1 MASEAQKRANK
12 KWREANPQRW
22 REIVRAAQRRHYYK
36 KKAEGLK
43 REWVKREEILAT
55 RPECDG
61 CEHGVARMSREWE
74 GHCSYPVKVIIC
86 KLSECVL
93 DASE

>member
-1 MASEAQKRANK
+1 MTSEAQKRAAK
-12 KWREANPQRW
+12 KWREANPEKW
-22 REIVRAAQRRHYYK
+22 KAIMRAAQRRHYLK
-36 KKAEGLK
+36 KKARGMT
-43 REWVKREEILAT
+43 REWVKREEILAP

-61 CEHGVARMSREWE
+61 CEHGVSRMSREWE
-74 GHCSYPVKVIIC
+74 GHCSYPVKVIVC